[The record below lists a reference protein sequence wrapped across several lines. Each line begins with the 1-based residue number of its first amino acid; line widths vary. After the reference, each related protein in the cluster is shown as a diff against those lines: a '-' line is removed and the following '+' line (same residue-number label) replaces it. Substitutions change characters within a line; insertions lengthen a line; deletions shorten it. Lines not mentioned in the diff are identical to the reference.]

1 MVKNSSDDIYIYK
14 IFFTYIFQRFL
25 LFHED
30 SLNYE
35 VDVFIETVIDNK
47 SDLII
52 EYDVNDINN
61 ETLFIWAHQ
70 LITNKYK
77 ERELIKT
84 YLNKPV
90 EEFLNIFNGSL
101 IKITNKNIDWIND
114 LDSADFNKIIS
125 DAYGDLIELFT
136 LYISNFENEKEDEY
150 SNSFR
155 KGYAPGW
162 EDEWEWDPSEFNDFK
177 DAILSIDARY
187 TSLNLYLDDLDS
199 NDDILGE

>member
-84 YLNKPV
+84 YWNKPV

-114 LDSADFNKIIS
+114 LDSSDFNKIIS

-136 LYISNFENEKEDEY
+136 LHISNFNEEKEDEY
-150 SNSFR
+150 KNSFR
-155 KGYAPGW
+155 EINDAW
-162 EDEWEWDPSEFNDFK
+162 DQAWVWDPIDFNNFK
-177 DAILSIDARY
+177 NATLSIDASY
-187 TSLNLYLDDLDS
+187 TSLNEYLDLDL

>member
-1 MVKNSSDDIYIYK
+1 
-14 IFFTYIFQRFL
+14 

-30 SLNYE
+30 SLKYE

-84 YLNKPV
+84 YWNKTV

-136 LYISNFENEKEDEY
+136 LYISNFKNEKEDEY

-155 KGYAPGW
+155 EGYADGW
-162 EDEWEWDPSEFNDFK
+162 EDEWDWDPIEFNNFK